1 MSVAIPYQI
10 YESLSD
16 AIRYHAVLSDTH
28 ARRIA
33 DEIQYMI
40 VYAANKALDQ
50 ANAYTDTAE
59 STIRTDMDNSLNYLS
74 DWTSRAID
82 QATQPLA
89 QDMQTILNALAEGH
103 GTASAG
109 IEDDLVTIGDIISQG
124 IDTVNGALSNIVSG
138 IASPITAAAET
149 IYSHLASHLVDL
161 SDRVLSIEG
170 RIFET
175 PARLVEQIRDVIL
188 PAEQAAA
195 PVTLSRALDES
206 TLDNHLISLSGWMA
220 EHFGTLLEFTEDE
233 VTEWAEKARDI
244 FWAVLNPMLRPE
256 YRRE

>member
-1 MSVAIPYQI
+1 MSVAIPYQL
-10 YESLSD
+10 YTNLFD
-16 AIRYHAVLSDTH
+16 AIRYPGVFKYTEAQ
-28 ARRIA
+28 RIA
-33 DEIQYMI
+33 DRIQYM
-40 VYAANKALDQ
+40 VLAAANQALDQ
-50 ANAYTDTAE
+50 ANTYTDTAV
-59 STIRTDMDNSLNYLS
+59 SGVRTDMDNSLNYLS
-74 DWTSRAID
+74 NWTSMAID

-89 QDMQTILNALAEGH
+89 QDMQTILNALADGQ
-103 GTASAG
+103 GTASAD
-109 IEDDLVTIGDIISQG
+109 IDETLTSIGDIISQSMN
-124 IDTVNGALSNIVSG
+124 TVTGALSNIVSG

-149 IYSHLASHLVDL
+149 IYTHLASHLVDL

-206 TLDNHLISLSGWMA
+206 TLDTHLISLSGWMA

>member
-1 MSVAIPYQI
+1 MSISIPYQI
-10 YESLSD
+10 YEGVRESIHDLVYVDYGEAVKIAD
-16 AIRYHAVLSDTH
+16 AI
-28 ARRIA
+28 
-33 DEIQYMI
+33 EYMI
-40 VYAANKALDQ
+40 RYVGNQAIDQ
-50 ANAYTDTAE
+50 AKAYTDTAE
-59 STIRTDMDNSLNYLS
+59 STVRTDMDNSLNYLS
-74 DWTSRAID
+74 NWTSMAID
-82 QATQPLA
+82 EATQPLA
-89 QDMQTILNALAEGH
+89 QDMQTILNALADGQ
-103 GTASAG
+103 GTASAD
-109 IEDDLVTIGDIISQG
+109 IDETLTSIGDIISQSMN
-124 IDTVNGALSNIVSG
+124 TVTGAISSIVSG
-138 IASPITAAAET
+138 ISSPLTAAAET
-149 IYSHLASHLVDL
+149 IYTHLASHLVDL

-206 TLDNHLISLSGWMA
+206 TLDSHLISLSGWMA

>member
-1 MSVAIPYQI
+1 MTIAIPYQI
-10 YESLSD
+10 YDRLISD
-16 AIRYHAVLSDTH
+16 LDWSSYIGEIQAGW
-28 ARRIA
+28 IA
-33 DEIQYMI
+33 DDIKDMI
-40 VYAANKALDQ
+40 LDAAYDALADAQ
-50 ANAYTDTAE
+50 AYTDTAI
-59 STIRTDMDNSLNYLS
+59 SAVRTDMDNSLNYLS
-74 DWTSRAID
+74 NWTSMAID

-89 QDMQTILNALAEGH
+89 QDMQTILNALADGQ
-103 GTASAG
+103 GTASAD
-109 IEDDLVTIGDIISQG
+109 IDETLTSIGDIISQSMN
-124 IDTVNGALSNIVSG
+124 TVTGALSNIVSG
-138 IASPITAAAET
+138 IASPITTAAET
-149 IYSHLASHLVDL
+149 IYTHLASHLVDL

-175 PARLVEQIRDVIL
+175 PARLVEHIRDVIL

-206 TLDNHLISLSGWMA
+206 TLDTHLISLSGWMA